1 MPYFIY
7 RIGQDK
13 QLTCIDRRDKYREAR
28 DEVRRLRG
36 LQESDDT
43 DLIRLIHAGTEAE
56 AERLLLTPREA
67 PVEGDD

>member
-7 RIGQDK
+7 RISQDNE
-13 QLTCIDRRDKYREAR
+13 LECIDKYEKYREAR
-28 DEVRRLRG
+28 DQVRNRRTEQG
-36 LQESDDT
+36 SEDGS
-43 DLIRLIHAGTEAE
+43 LIRLIHANSESE

>member
-7 RIGQDK
+7 RIEADK
-13 QLTCIDRRDKYREAR
+13 TLERVESFPKYRDAKTEAR
-28 DEVRRLRG
+28 ELRAAQTG
-36 LQESDDT
+36 GDT
-43 DLIRLIHAGTEAE
+43 ATIKIIFAQNPTE

>member
-7 RIGQDK
+7 RIETDK
-13 QLTCIDRRDKYREAR
+13 TLEQLETFPKYRDAIEKAR
-28 DEVRRLRG
+28 ELRAA
-36 LQESDDT
+36 QT
-43 DLIRLIHAGTEAE
+43 AGETATVKIIFAQNPTE